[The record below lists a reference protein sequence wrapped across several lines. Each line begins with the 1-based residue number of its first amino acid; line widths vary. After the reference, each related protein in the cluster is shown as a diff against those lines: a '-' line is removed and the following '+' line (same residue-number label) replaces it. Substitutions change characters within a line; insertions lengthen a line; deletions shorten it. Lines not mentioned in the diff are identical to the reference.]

1 MQFCINGEGD
11 APLRIGTVDCEIHFG
26 PQRQGAGTDSL
37 FRDYVLPISSPENTS
52 RISNVALRDRLE
64 GFPLLHLDFYKEDP
78 SAPNWAGWIRSQRL
92 RRTEPNRG
100 IRFQSLK
107 PALEAVRANAG
118 LTICGL
124 ALIATYIDD
133 GTFSLPFPV
142 STGHWTDHAFQARF
156 RAEALHRPQAKHFR
170 QWLLEQATI
179 TRDWLRERTRPERM
193 LEARRK
199 TGRSRMHKG
208 APDLAKSRRR

>member
-1 MQFCINGEGD
+1 MHAELLCRGPD
-11 APLRIGTVDCEIHFG
+11 AFGSLRADPGQHGKKIPVFHRGTEKRPAHG
-26 PQRQGAGTDSL
+26 P
-37 FRDYVLPISSPENTS
+37 VLHVEKLS
-52 RISNVALRDRLE
+52 AL
-64 GFPLLHLDFYKEDP
+64 
-78 SAPNWAGWIRSQRL
+78 
-92 RRTEPNRG
+92 
-100 IRFQSLK
+100 RFQSIK

-124 ALIATYIDD
+124 ALIAPYIDD